1 MDTSHSGCS
10 GGADVIR
17 SSSLP
22 DVINS
27 ERERGSEREET
38 DGWVGRWVGGL
49 MDGGMGGRVDEWMDR
64 WMDEEY
70 L

>member
-1 MDTSHSGCS
+1 MDMSHSGCS

-38 DGWVGRWVGGL
+38 DGWVGRWV
-49 MDGGMGGRVDEWMDR
+49 DG
-64 WMDEEY
+64 
-70 L
+70 